1 MGCGFCL
8 FFKYSKSIFMDTH
21 ISSAEIVHDLLHIH
35 NDRIKIY
42 TRVLQSGKEM
52 ELDIKSIF
60 ERMIEE
66 SIKYRQQ
73 LNGKIREEINDDGKI
88 YKAWADVKTKQT
100 FTNSNKKTILEACM
114 NDQLTL
120 LNAYSMALSF
130 APGKDVKELLS
141 DQQKGLQQ
149 LHAHIRQYHDA
160 Q

>member
-1 MGCGFCL
+1 
-8 FFKYSKSIFMDTH
+8 MDTH

-35 NDRIKIY
+35 NDRIKSY

-52 ELDIKSIF
+52 ELDIRSIF

-73 LNGKIREEINDDGKI
+73 LNGKIRDEVNDDARPDDRVGRGKI
-88 YKAWADVKTKQT
+88 YKAWADVKTEQT

-114 NDQLTL
+114 NDQLAL

-130 APGKDVKELLS
+130 APGKDVKELLL
-141 DQQKGLQQ
+141 DQQEGLQQ